1 MKSAKDGLWTEQR
14 MWLRSLLEVHLFH
27 DPYLFQTLHLIRT
40 LTLSR
45 WAASTTLI
53 RASFKPSSS
62 IPYPNQAGYLHYSNP
77 YLFDAEGEA
86 LVKISICKVDFNLQA
101 IT

>member
-1 MKSAKDGLWTEQR
+1 MGYT
-14 MWLRSLLEVHLFH
+14 
-27 DPYLFQTLHLIRT
+27 
-40 LTLSR
+40 
-45 WAASTTLI
+45 STTRI

>member
-1 MKSAKDGLWTEQR
+1 MRRTAYGQSNGCGCARCWRCALTR
-14 MWLRSLLEVHLFH
+14 

>member
-1 MKSAKDGLWTEQR
+1 VKSAKDGLWTEQR
-14 MWLRSLLEVHLFH
+14 MWLRSLLEVRS
-27 DPYLFQTLHLIRT
+27 PAARERT
-40 LTLSR
+40 
-45 WAASTTLI
+45 
-53 RASFKPSSS
+53 SFKPSSS